1 MTFKVPLKE
10 SISQGAVPSEVHST
24 DTPLPSK
31 VSTRLGSYRPKHI
44 QPSPLLVSCLSMV
57 IFPVPLNVSVLLN
70 PFVSSQSC
78 SSVIVDPSGAFSTAS
93 SSVAYST
100 PSTFATAPAAN
111 AVTGSMAQ
119 IMTTVR
125 ISEMI
130 FCFIFFILSLL
141 LLLPG
146 YSHLF
151 YLRNPPGGGSRPG
164 TFKDGSCRRADFSY
178 YFNYFSQ
185 ALSAVRRFHNHTAH
199 AIRRIPPPAKPAVP
213 GPPVSTPSTGSAQ
226 TKPNSPS
233 LPV

>member
-1 MTFKVPLKE
+1 MSVPFPTVQYHAAETSLSASAPIHQPPDRKIFAQIQ
-10 SISQGAVPSEVHST
+10 SVCRRILQQLNRITIFCRRHCLIQRRILHITDLRHS
-24 DTPLPSK
+24 PRRK
-31 VSTRLGSYRPKHI
+31 RRHR
-44 QPSPLLVSCLSMV
+44 
-57 IFPVPLNVSVLLN
+57 
-70 PFVSSQSC
+70 
-78 SSVIVDPSGAFSTAS
+78 
-93 SSVAYST
+93 
-100 PSTFATAPAAN
+100 
-111 AVTGSMAQ
+111 SMAQ

-164 TFKDGSCRRADFSY
+164 TFKDGSCRRADISY

-185 ALSAVRRFHNHTAH
+185 AQSAVRRFRSHTAH

-226 TKPNSPS
+226 AKPNSPS
-233 LPV
+233 SPV